1 MGPAMRFQ
9 LRNDEREHV
18 RAIEAQKRCNR
29 EGAVLR
35 TRGRELS
42 ALDSQK
48 PHDGTSPPLP
58 STPVLSAT
66 KPNSQEVARK
76 RTRDTP
82 TGGVS
87 ETQPKRKH
95 KGKTNTPQGKTRD
108 TPPTAPPNEPLKKTR
123 TREEDMPAAEERT
136 SYQPMDTSELNTK
149 AIEYKEVG
157 WHRSVERWVRETSA
171 MELGSDLEEDIWS
184 EHRGLI
190 GRTKAEKTEKVTA
203 SSRIREQ
210 DEKEDWVEEAQ
221 LNPPQETVVDTIS
234 DVPLADPCEPAK
246 EADAEDP
253 IDKPD
258 DRVEEYH
265 MVTPLL
271 PEAKPVILG
280 MVADVESNGEVH
292 PEMLD
297 EWETIPTD
305 QWEEARPDFPGAVE
319 EKLSHLS
326 GEELGPTKELM
337 LHFQRLFDPP
347 TGQGYEAFM
356 DPDQKENL
364 QPQPPQGVLIE
375 NTLDNVE
382 DAMEEDEIKE
392 VPRVVC
398 GMDPDNSEIQER
410 PPESPPKGTQPEPLI
425 MESTTEEA
433 PRNHSEEVE
442 NEPPDPVI
450 DLTEV
455 PTDVPS
461 IESNPNPA
469 PVQIMQRPY
478 RPEGPYGLRERRNPI
493 DYKKLHLGKD

>member
-1 MGPAMRFQ
+1 MGPAMKFQ
-9 LRNDEREHV
+9 LRKDEREHV
-18 RAIEAQKRCNR
+18 RAIEARKRYNR

-48 PHDGTSPPLP
+48 HHEGTSPPLP

-66 KPNSQEVARK
+66 KPISQEVTRK

-95 KGKTNTPQGKTRD
+95 EGETNPPQGETRD
-108 TPPTAPPNEPLKKTR
+108 TPPPALPNEPLKETR
-123 TREEDMPAAEERT
+123 RKEEDVPAAEEGI
-136 SYQPMDTSELNTK
+136 SCQPMDTSELKRK

-157 WHRSVERWVRETSA
+157 WHRSVERWVQETSA

-190 GRTKAEKTEKVTA
+190 GRTKAEKTEKVT
-203 SSRIREQ
+203 SGSQIREQ
-210 DEKEDWVEEAQ
+210 DEREDWAEEAQ
-221 LNPPQETVVDTIS
+221 LNPPQETVVDTIP
-234 DVPLADPCEPAK
+234 DVPLAGLYEPAT

-258 DRVEEYH
+258 DRIEEYR

-280 MVADVESNGEVH
+280 MVVDVESSGEVH

-305 QWEEARPDFPGAVE
+305 QWEEARPDFSGA
-319 EKLSHLS
+319 
-326 GEELGPTKELM
+326 
-337 LHFQRLFDPP
+337 R
-347 TGQGYEAFM
+347 
-356 DPDQKENL
+356 ENP

-375 NTLDNVE
+375 NTHDHVE

-392 VPRVVC
+392 TPRVVC
-398 GMDPDNSEIQER
+398 RMDPDNSKIIER
-410 PPESPPKGTQPEPLI
+410 PPESIPKETQPEPLI
-425 MESTTEEA
+425 IESTTEET

-461 IESNPNPA
+461 IENDPSPA
-469 PVQIMQRPY
+469 PVRIMQRSY
-478 RPEGPYGLRERRNPI
+478 QPEGPYGLRERRNPI

>member
-1 MGPAMRFQ
+1 MGTAMKFQ

-18 RAIEAQKRCNR
+18 RAIEARKRCNR

-58 STPVLSAT
+58 STPVLSAA

-95 KGKTNTPQGKTRD
+95 EGKTNTPQGKTRD
-108 TPPTAPPNEPLKKTR
+108 TPPTALPNEPLKKTR
-123 TREEDMPAAEERT
+123 TREEDVPAAEEGT
-136 SYQPMDTSELNTK
+136 SYQPMDTSELKTK

-258 DRVEEYH
+258 DRVEEYR
-265 MVTPLL
+265 MP
-271 PEAKPVILG
+271 
-280 MVADVESNGEVH
+280 
-292 PEMLD
+292 
-297 EWETIPTD
+297 
-305 QWEEARPDFPGAVE
+305 
-319 EKLSHLS
+319 
-326 GEELGPTKELM
+326 
-337 LHFQRLFDPP
+337 
-347 TGQGYEAFM
+347 
-356 DPDQKENL
+356 
-364 QPQPPQGVLIE
+364 QPQQGVLIE
-375 NTLDNVE
+375 DTHDSVE

-392 VPRVVC
+392 TPRVVC
-398 GMDPDNSEIQER
+398 RMDPDNSKIQER
-410 PPESPPKGTQPEPLI
+410 PPESLPKETQPEPLI

-461 IESNPNPA
+461 IESNPSPA

-478 RPEGPYGLRERRNPI
+478 QPEGPYGLRERRNPI

>member
-1 MGPAMRFQ
+1 MGPAMKFQ

-18 RAIEAQKRCNR
+18 RAIEARKRCNR

-123 TREEDMPAAEERT
+123 TREEDMPAAEEGT

-171 MELGSDLEEDIWS
+171 MELGSDLEEDIW
-184 EHRGLI
+184 R
-190 GRTKAEKTEKVTA
+190 K
-203 SSRIREQ
+203 Q

-280 MVADVESNGEVH
+280 MVADVESNGE
-292 PEMLD
+292 
-297 EWETIPTD
+297 
-305 QWEEARPDFPGAVE
+305 
-319 EKLSHLS
+319 
-326 GEELGPTKELM
+326 
-337 LHFQRLFDPP
+337 
-347 TGQGYEAFM
+347 
-356 DPDQKENL
+356 
-364 QPQPPQGVLIE
+364 
-375 NTLDNVE
+375 NTHDNVE

-392 VPRVVC
+392 TPRVVC
-398 GMDPDNSEIQER
+398 GMDPDNSGIQER
-410 PPESPPKGTQPEPLI
+410 PPENPPKETQPEPLI

-433 PRNHSEEVE
+433 PRNHSEEVG
-442 NEPPDPVI
+442 NESPDPVI

-461 IESNPNPA
+461 IESNPSPA

-478 RPEGPYGLRERRNPI
+478 QPEGPYGLRERRNPI